1 MFAETG
7 DRFKGLALSALM
19 QWKSVSLNL
28 SFRTVAPILGAVDQV
43 FSDAVR
49 TPGLTASGRF
59 VPHAANRF
67 GQAGLVEIWPTEKPD
82 DAVSADPWAPL
93 SDTSERS
100 PANRLA
106 DRIADQ
112 IKRWI
117 DGGERLIS
125 EDRPIRAGDILI
137 LVRKRNPFAV
147 PMVAALKRRG
157 IAVAGS
163 DRIALTDQIAVQDLI
178 VARRFSDVAG
188 RRSGARDGA

>member
-1 MFAETG
+1 MT
-7 DRFKGLALSALM
+7 
-19 QWKSVSLNL
+19 
-28 SFRTVAPILGAVDQV
+28 AV
-43 FSDAVR
+43 
-49 TPGLTASGRF
+49 P
-59 VPHAANRF
+59 
-67 GQAGLVEIWPTEKPD
+67 
-82 DAVSADPWAPL
+82 ADPWAPL

-117 DGGERLIS
+117 DGGERLTS

-178 VARRFSDVAG
+178 VLGDFLTLPEDDLAWRPCLKARCSVSTMTICWRSRRG
-188 RRSGARDGA
+188 RTKTLWGALLDNADAKASL